1 MHILYLFRYV
11 QHIIR
16 EQRELCWQ
24 FLRNGGNIYLAGNSK
39 NMPNDVRDEFV
50 NLTKEIGKMTEEQA
64 EAFIK
69 DLEKNNRY
77 QIETWG

>member
-1 MHILYLFRYV
+1 MYCIFRYV

-24 FLRNGGNIYLAGNSK
+24 FLQNGGSIYLAGNSK
-39 NMPNDVRDEFV
+39 NMPNAVRDEFV
-50 NLTKEIGKMTEEQA
+50 DLAREIGKMTEEQA
-64 EAFIK
+64 EAFIQ
-69 DLEKNNRY
+69 DLEKKNRY

>member
-1 MHILYLFRYV
+1 M

-24 FLRNGGNIYLAGNSK
+24 FLQNDGNIYLAGNSK

-64 EAFIK
+64 LAFLK